1 MKYATW
7 KLNFDN
13 PKYGTGPEDKIAE
26 LGAKAEA
33 GWTSGAVENGETILG
48 YLDVEIDAEEL
59 SIWNFAFITQ
69 EQALNFCLELDA
81 GAYLNDAGKFGA
93 PYKDTINSN

>member
-13 PKYGTGPEDKIAE
+13 PDYGTGPEEKIAE

-33 GWTSGAVENGETILG
+33 GWTDGAVENGGTVLG
-48 YLDVEIDAEEL
+48 YLDAEVEAGEL
-59 SIWNFAFITQ
+59 SIWNFAYITQ
-69 EQALNFCLELDA
+69 EQALNFCLAIDPD
-81 GAYLNDAGKFGA
+81 AYLNNEGKIAA
-93 PYKDTINSN
+93 PLKDIINNN